1 MSVLE
6 GLQPANVFKY
16 FEDICGIPHGS
27 RDTKKIS
34 DYLAQFAKKQV
45 LRYVQDESNNVI
57 IWKDGTAGYEDHAPV
72 MLQGHMDMV
81 CEKEADCKI
90 DFTKDGLDL
99 QLEDGIISAKGT
111 TLGGDDGIA
120 VAYALAILA
129 SDDIPHPPLEVVL
142 TVDEEIGML
151 GAAALD
157 ASVLKSRIMLNMDSE
172 DEGFFLVSCAGGCT
186 SVAQL
191 PVQREEK
198 TGTVL
203 RLEIDGLQGGHSG
216 AEIHKG
222 RANANQLLGRVL
234 YAMQKETDIALYQLQ
249 GGSKDNAIPRQA
261 QADLVVEE
269 SQKESLCRI
278 AEAQQKELRDEY
290 QYTDA
295 EITISLTE
303 SDQCEWHP
311 MTKES
316 TQMVID
322 CLLNLPGGIVAMD
335 PVIDHMVQTSL
346 NMGILTSSEEEV
358 RFSFCVRSSV
368 DSQKVA
374 LVDRLESFIQAKG
387 GMLENAGNYP
397 AWEYRKD
404 SPLRDTMVATYQK
417 MYGKDPVVQG
427 LHAGVECGL
436 FSGKLPG
443 LDCVSYGP
451 DMKDIHTPKESMCV
465 DSVKRTWD
473 FTLEVLKQL

>member
-6 GLQPANVFKY
+6 GLQPASVFKY

-34 DYLAQFAKKQV
+34 DYLVQFAKKQG

-81 CEKEADCKI
+81 CEKEADCTI

-99 QLEDGIISAKGT
+99 RLEDGIISAKGT

-157 ASVLKSRIMLNMDSE
+157 ASVLKSRTMLNMDSE

-186 SVAQL
+186 SVAHL
-191 PVQREEK
+191 PVQREAK
-198 TGTVL
+198 TGTAL
-203 RLEIDGLQGGHSG
+203 RLVIDGLQGGHSG

-234 YAMQKETDIALYQLQ
+234 YAMQKEADIALYQVQ

-269 SQKESLCRI
+269 SQKESLYRI

-295 EITISLTE
+295 EITISLNE
-303 SDQCEWHP
+303 AEQSEWQP
-311 MTKES
+311 MKKES

-335 PVIDHMVQTSL
+335 PIMDHMVQTSL

-387 GMLENAGNYP
+387 GTLENAGNYP

-465 DSVKRTWD
+465 ESVKRTWD

>member
-6 GLQPANVFKY
+6 GLQPASVFKY

-34 DYLAQFAKKQV
+34 DYLVQFAEKQG

-90 DFTKDGLDL
+90 DFTKDGLEL

-129 SDDIPHPPLEVVL
+129 SDDIAHPPLEVVL

-157 ASVLKSRIMLNMDSE
+157 ASVLRSRTMLNMDSE
-172 DEGFFLVSCAGGCT
+172 EEGIFLVSCAGGCT
-186 SVAQL
+186 SAAHL
-191 PVQREEK
+191 PVQREAK
-198 TGTVL
+198 TGTAFH
-203 RLEIDGLQGGHSG
+203 LEIDGLQGGHSG

-222 RANANQLLGRVL
+222 RANANQILGRVL
-234 YAMQKETDIALYQLQ
+234 YAMQKEADIALCQLR

-261 QADLVVEE
+261 QADLIVEE
-269 SQKESLCRI
+269 SQKESLYRI
-278 AEAQQKELRDEY
+278 VELQQKELKEEY

-295 EITISLTE
+295 KLMISLNE
-303 SDQCEWHP
+303 MDQSKWQP

-316 TQMVID
+316 TQTVID
-322 CLLNLPGGIVAMD
+322 CLLNFPGGIVAMD

-346 NMGILTSSEEEV
+346 NMGILTNSEREV
-358 RFSFCVRSSV
+358 QFSFCVRSSV

-374 LVDRLESFIQAKG
+374 LLDRLDSFIQAKG
-387 GMLENAGNYP
+387 GTLENYGDYP

-404 SPLRDTMVATYQK
+404 SPLRDTMVATYRK

-465 DSVKRTWD
+465 ESVKRTWD
-473 FTLEVLKQL
+473 FTLEVLRQL